1 MRYLTFGE
9 KPSNK
14 FDIAILVPTLNK
26 NNIEKYYIEPT
37 LSKAKHRII
46 AYDLHK
52 TGKRTP
58 VKTQKEYLDELI
70 PVLEKLSVKMLIV
83 CDAEYFKTLTRA
95 KNAVSSYGYVLDS
108 VIGNFKVMYCPNYE
122 QVFYDPQKVISKIEL
137 TFRTLDTYIKGS
149 YQNPGEEIIHYE
161 SYPNTYLEIEA
172 WLERLLDMD
181 CDLTCDIE
189 TFDLK
194 HHKAGIGTISF
205 AWNKHEG
212 IAFPVDYIS
221 NLDEDNG
228 FYGFQSYNSEVREL
242 LRNFFIKHTKKIKWH
257 NITFDVYVLIFQL
270 FMDDI
275 LDQEGLLTGLD
286 IMLKNWDCTKLIS
299 YLATNSCAG
308 NKLSL
313 KEQAQ
318 EFAGNYAVDDI
329 KDIRKI
335 PIKKLLRYNLV
346 DCLSTW
352 HVDEKN
358 TPIMLKDNQED
369 FYITIFKRAVKD
381 IIQMQLTG
389 LPVNMKTVKLKE
401 KKLNIDRDDALK
413 RLNSSSVV
421 KGFIHHLNVKYVN
434 KRNAKLKNKVVLITD
449 SEVNESFNPNSP
461 PQLQELLYGE
471 EFMNL
476 PVIDFTDKKAPAT
489 GNKTLKKL
497 INHTDNKNYIAFIEA
512 LIDFKDVDKILSTF
526 IPALLNAALGSDG
539 WHYLFG
545 NFNLGGTK
553 SGRLSSSNPNLQN
566 LPSSSRYAKD
576 IKECIEAPP
585 GWLFIGL
592 DYNSLEDMISA
603 LTTKDPMKLKV
614 YTDGYDGHCLRAYYY
629 FTEKMPD
636 IDPLS
641 VKSINSIKKKYP
653 SYRQISKNP
662 TFALTYQGT
671 WVTLMNNCGF
681 TEDLAKSI
689 EANYHELYTVSDEYI
704 AEKLEKATKTGYVEI
719 AFGLRLRTP
728 LLHQVILGNSKTPY
742 EAAAEGRTA
751 GNAMGQSWCLLNSRS
766 ASVFMDEVRDS
777 VHKLVIKPCAQ
788 IHDAQYY
795 LVPKDLNI
803 LDYTNKRL
811 VDAVKW
817 QEHPDIKHPDVKL
830 GGELSLFYPTWAN
843 EIVIPNIITKKDMKD
858 LINENCKQK

>member
-1 MRYLTFGE
+1 MRYLTFG
-9 KPSNK
+9 NK
-14 FDIAILVPTLNK
+14 VSTTYDIAILVPNLNK
-26 NNIEKYYIEPT
+26 NEIEKHYINPT
-37 LSKAKHRII
+37 LSHAKSRII

-52 TGKRTP
+52 SGKRTP

-70 PVLEKLSVKMLIV
+70 PVLEKLKVKMLIV
-83 CDAEYFKTLTRA
+83 CDAEYFKTLTKA

-108 VIGNFKVMYCPNYE
+108 VISEFKVMYCPNYE
-122 QVFYDPQKVISKIEL
+122 QIFYDPQKITSKISL
-137 TFRTLDTYIKGS
+137 TFNSLAQYIKGN
-149 YQNPGEEIIHYE
+149 YQTPGKNIIHYE
-161 SYPNTYLEIEA
+161 NYPKKYLEIEA
-172 WLERLLDMD
+172 WLERLLEMD

-205 AWNKHEG
+205 AWNKNEG
-212 IAFPVDYIS
+212 IAFPVDYIECIDAEK
-221 NLDEDNG
+221 NE
-228 FYGFQSYNSEVREL
+228 YGFQSYNEEIREL
-242 LRNFFIKHTKKIKWH
+242 LRNFFIKHKKKIKWH
-257 NITFDVYVLIFQL
+257 NVTFDVYILIFQL
-270 FMDDI
+270 FMKDI
-275 LDQEGLLTGLD
+275 LDQEGLLNGLE
-286 IMLKNWDCTKLIS
+286 IMLNNWECTKLIS

-318 EFAGNYAVDDI
+318 EFAGDYAVDDI
-329 KDIRKI
+329 KDIKKI
-335 PIKKLLRYNLV
+335 PLNKLLRYNLV
-346 DCLSTW
+346 DALSTW
-352 HVDEKN
+352 YVDEKN
-358 TPIMLKDNQED
+358 TPIMIKDKQED
-369 FYITIFKRAVKD
+369 FYKNIFKKAVKD

-389 LPVNMKTVKLKE
+389 LPVNIKTVKQKE
-401 KKLNIDRDDALK
+401 KKLTKDRDNALF
-413 RLNSSSVV
+413 RLNNSSVV
-421 KGFIHHLNVKYVN
+421 KGFTHHLNIKYVE
-434 KRNAKLKNKVVLITD
+434 KRNAKLKTKVVLLTD
-449 SEVNESFNPNSP
+449 DEVNESFNPNSP
-461 PQLQELLYGE
+461 IQLQELLYGD

-476 PVIDFTDKKAPAT
+476 PIIDVTDKKAPAT

-497 INHTDNKNYIAFIEA
+497 VNHTKNDEYKAFIEA
-512 LIDFKDVDKILSTF
+512 LMDFKDVDKILTTF
-526 IPALLNAALGSDG
+526 IPALLEAPLGSDG
-539 WHYLFG
+539 WNYLFG

-585 GWLFIGL
+585 GWFFVGL

-629 FTEKMPD
+629 FPEKMPD

-641 VKSINSIKKKYP
+641 VESINSIKSKYP

-681 TEDLAKSI
+681 TEELAKSI
-689 EANYHELYTVSDEYI
+689 EANYHELYTVSDEWIYS
-704 AEKLEKATKTGYVEI
+704 KLEEATKTGYVEI

-742 EAAAEGRTA
+742 EATAEGRTA
-751 GNAMGQSWCLLNSRS
+751 GNAMGQSWCLLNSKS
-766 ASVFMDEVRDS
+766 ASVFMDEVRES
-777 VHKLVIKPCAQ
+777 THRLHIRPCAH

-795 LVPKDLNI
+795 LAPINI
-803 LDYTNKRL
+803 DTLDYINKRL
-811 VDAVKW
+811 VSAVKW
-817 QEHPDIKHPDVKL
+817 QEHPDIYHPDVKL
-830 GGELSLFYPTWAN
+830 GGELSVFYPNWAN
-843 EIVIPNIITKKDMKD
+843 EIVIPNEITKEKMKE
-858 LINENCKQK
+858 LINEKRK